1 MTIETA
7 RPDNYFDH
15 IGAKKPHVKT
25 RANNN
30 EQSDFPTRY
39 FLRMQM
45 DIRLMQFGGK
55 YRLDAPRVAVWAG
68 LNDTA
73 MLKAAIP
80 GCQRIDWVDTEALEL
95 EIKVNLGVAHPVL
108 KGDLVLSD
116 IVPAA
121 SYTLSGK
128 GRGGLFGL
136 AEGAADIILTDAG
149 EGTELTFVASGGA
162 SGQIM
167 RVGKAVIGSSAQKV
181 IDGFF
186 KRFADAMGVKIDVLP
201 PDPGAMTARQ

>member
-7 RPDNYFDH
+7 RPDNYFDN
-15 IGAKKPHVKT
+15 IGAKKPHVKSKV
-25 RANNN
+25 N
-30 EQSDFPTRY
+30 SDACDLSPQRTLHCQCGR
-39 FLRMQM
+39 
-45 DIRLMQFGGK
+45 ILMEFGGR

-80 GCQRIDWVDTEALEL
+80 GCHRIDWVGAEALEL
-95 EIKVNLGVAHPVL
+95 EIKVNLGVVHPVF
-108 KGDLVLSD
+108 KGDLVLTD

-121 SYTLSGK
+121 SYTLTGK
-128 GRGGLFGL
+128 GRGGLLGF
-136 AEGAADIILTDAG
+136 AEGAADIILSDDG
-149 EGTELTFVASGGA
+149 DGTELTFVATGGA

-167 RVGKAVIGSSAQKV
+167 RLGKAVIGSSAQKI

-186 KRFADAMGVKIDVLP
+186 KRFADAMGVSITVLP
-201 PDPGAMTARQ
+201 PQA